1 VDRPDIV
8 DPAAASAAAAD
19 AHPRAG
25 SIVRLLDATQG
36 LRLAIRRIGLP
47 AWFAVIDLLWI
58 ANPAALAI
66 DAFHYQRAAD
76 AWLSGGDPWKVTEH
90 GIAYSAGPHTLLFYA
105 PTSLLPPWASAVLWM
120 ALGLAASAWLVHRL
134 GLPWW
139 WIAFPPLAH
148 SIWNG
153 NPQTIALALL
163 VLGGPLAAALA
174 AGLKLYTGVALAR
187 RWRDGVIAAALLLVT
202 LPLLPWQLYLH
213 DGLGVANLAATS
225 WNGSAWRVPILIPP
239 TLLALWVLR
248 DRGAE
253 WFAIP
258 AVWPATEFYYVAM
271 ALPAVAGYP
280 ILAAALALPMPL
292 MTPLVVMAYAAWMRW
307 PGLATRVQRL
317 WDGVRTL

>member
-1 VDRPDIV
+1 MGETDTADT
-8 DPAAASAAAAD
+8 AARAVSSPGAVV
-19 AHPRAG
+19 RAG
-25 SIVRLLDATQG
+25 PLDRVLDATRG
-36 LRLAIRRIGLP
+36 VRLAAGRIGLP

-58 ANPAALAI
+58 VNPSVLAI
-66 DAFHYQRAAD
+66 DARHYQRAAD

-105 PTSLLPPWASAVLWM
+105 PTSVLPAWASAALWM
-120 ALGLAASAWLVHRL
+120 AAGLAASAWLVRRL

-139 WIAFPPLAH
+139 WLGFPPLAH

-163 VLGGPLAAALA
+163 VLGGPIAATLA
-174 AGLKLYTGVALAR
+174 AGLKLYTGVALMR
-187 RWRDGVIAAALLLVT
+187 RWREGLIAAALLLVT

-225 WNGSAWRVPILIPP
+225 WNGSAWRFPILIPP

-271 ALPAVAGYP
+271 ALPAVSGYP

-292 MTPLVVMAYAAWMRW
+292 MTPLVVMGYAAWVRW
-307 PGLATRVQRL
+307 PGHEIRVRRL
-317 WDGVRTL
+317 RPS